1 MTCLFH
7 IYCLDA
13 SGKLR
18 GFLSVLSIILHCSM
32 AIRAVAIGFAI
43 ERVGHNVRAIIFV
56 AGASLSLWSLMRVLR
71 PCPSLNKARL
81 CYSGVLWEL
90 IRLRNVV
97 GFTSMCYLLFTTKY
111 I

>member
-32 AIRAVAIGFAI
+32 AIRAVAIGFALEI
-43 ERVGHNVRAIIFV
+43 VGRYVRRIICV
-56 AGASLSLWSLMRVLR
+56 LAGALHF
-71 PCPSLNKARL
+71 L
-81 CYSGVLWEL
+81 C
-90 IRLRNVV
+90 
-97 GFTSMCYLLFTTKY
+97 
-111 I
+111 